1 MTGPFLRSVGIG
13 LVYSLCYVIVDR
25 LSYIHPLGDL
35 NITPW
40 NPPAALQVFFLV
52 VMGHRW
58 FTWVYLSLCVS
69 DLLVRHSDPLD
80 PSVWLGNLLLV
91 ICYTLI
97 ALSLRKGHQGI
108 PTLSSR
114 RSIVVLCLILS
125 VGALCTALAYV
136 TLQTLLGPLGPGE
149 FNNAIY
155 RFFVGDL
162 LGMIVLLPLGFQL
175 VDTLG
180 RRRFVHMLRS
190 PSFWPLLG
198 LLLGGLAVLLVLP
211 EESRTRYFFPLFFAV
226 GLMAA
231 AHSLPG
237 ATLSSNLIQI
247 PLMISSAQT
256 GATPELLLELQI
268 VVLTLHLTGLIIG
281 TVVDERIRAQ
291 ERLQDSLQ
299 LAAAGELA
307 GSLAHELHQP
317 LSALNAYAESA
328 ILQARAASPEPL
340 PKAVQ
345 NTLDRIAEE
354 TLRASSIVRSLRQFF
369 TAGAASIQAVDPIP
383 LIEECVER
391 VAPLAAE
398 RNVRLEI
405 SACGWVPE
413 IFVDRVQMSTALG
426 NLLKNAVQA
435 STAGQKVNV
444 RIQSRGP
451 QAVQIRV
458 SDEAAPLSVAEA
470 EQMFR
475 PFATRSKDGLG
486 LGLSISRSLVENNG
500 GTLHYEIAPEKSFI
514 VTLIQDDHE
523 PDIRDEQQRGARLRR

>member
-1 MTGPFLRSVGIG
+1 MTEPPLRTVLIG
-13 LVYSLCYVIVDR
+13 TVFSLCYVIVDR

-40 NPPAALQVFFLV
+40 NPPAAFQVFFLV
-52 VMGHRW
+52 VMGARW
-58 FTWVYLSLCVS
+58 FGWVYLTLGLS
-69 DLLVRHSDPLD
+69 DMLVRHSDPAT

-91 ICYTLI
+91 VCYTLI
-97 ALSLRKGHQGI
+97 ALSLRKGHQGV
-108 PTLSSR
+108 PMLGSR
-114 RSIVVLCLILS
+114 RSIVLSCLILS
-125 VGALCTALAYV
+125 AGALCTAMAYV
-136 TLQTLLGPLGPGE
+136 SLQTILGTLPAGE
-149 FNNAIY
+149 FIHAIY

-162 LGMIVLLPLGFQL
+162 LGMIVLLPIGFQL
-175 VDTLG
+175 VDVAG
-180 RRRFVHMLRS
+180 RKRFVQMLKA

-198 LLLGGLAVLLVLP
+198 LLLAGLAMLLVLP
-211 EESRTRYFFPLFFAV
+211 GELRLRYFFPLFFAL

-237 ATLSSNLIQI
+237 ATLSSNMIQV

-317 LSALNAYAESA
+317 LSALNAYAEA
-328 ILQARAASPEPL
+328 AVLQAEGVSPEAMPES
-340 PKAVQ
+340 VR
-345 NTLDRIAEE
+345 NTLDRIAQE

-369 TAGAASIQAVDPIP
+369 TAGAASIQPVDP
-383 LIEECVER
+383 LHLMQECVDR
-391 VAPLAAE
+391 VASLAAE
-398 RNVRLEI
+398 RKVELGI
-405 SACGWVPE
+405 ASSGWAPVV
-413 IFVDRVQMSTALG
+413 FVDRVQMGTALG

-435 STAGQKVNV
+435 SSPGQKVV
-444 RIQSRGP
+444 IRLLGRG
-451 QAVQIRV
+451 QREVQIRV
-458 SDEAAPLSVAEA
+458 SDEATPLSAAEA
-470 EQMFR
+470 EQLFR

-500 GTLHYEIAPEKSFI
+500 GTLHYEASPEKSFV
-514 VTLIQDDHE
+514 VTLIHEEHE
-523 PDIRDEQQRGARLRR
+523 PDIRNEGPRAARLCR

>member
-1 MTGPFLRSVGIG
+1 MTGPSLRTFLIG
-13 LVYSLCYVIVDR
+13 TVYSLCYVIVDR

-40 NPPAALQVFFLV
+40 NPPAAFQVFFLV
-52 VMGHRW
+52 VMGPRW
-58 FTWVYLSLCVS
+58 FGWVYLTLGLS
-69 DLLVRHSDPLD
+69 DMLVRQSDPSTA
-80 PSVWLGNLLLV
+80 SVWLGNLLLV
-91 ICYTLI
+91 GCYTLI
-97 ALSLRKGHQGI
+97 ALSLRKGHQGV
-108 PTLSSR
+108 PTLASR
-114 RSIVVLCLILS
+114 RSIVLLCLILS
-125 VGALCTALAYV
+125 AGALCTALAYV
-136 TLQTLLGPLGPGE
+136 SLQTLLGPLRTGE
-149 FNNAIY
+149 FHNAIY

-175 VDTLG
+175 VDEVG
-180 RRRFVHMLRS
+180 RKRFVQMLKA
-190 PSFWPLLG
+190 PSFWPLLA
-198 LLLGGLAVLLVLP
+198 LLLSGLAMLLVLP
-211 EESRTRYFFPLFFAV
+211 EDLRLRYFFPLFFAV

-256 GATPELLLELQI
+256 GAAPELLLELQI

-317 LSALNAYAESA
+317 LSALNAYAEA
-328 ILQARAASPEPL
+328 AVLQAQGASSEALPES
-340 PKAVQ
+340 VRS
-345 NTLDRIAEE
+345 TLDRIAQE

-369 TAGAASIQAVDPIP
+369 TAGAASIQPVDP
-383 LIEECVER
+383 LHLTQECVER

-398 RNVRLEI
+398 RGVRLEV
-405 SACGWVPE
+405 SSSGWAPVV
-413 IFVDRVQMSTALG
+413 FVDRVQLGTALG
-426 NLLKNAVQA
+426 NLLKNALQA
-435 STAGQKVNV
+435 SLPGQRVV
-444 RIQSRGP
+444 IQVLGRG
-451 QAVQIRV
+451 QREIQIRV
-458 SDEAAPLSVAEA
+458 SDEASPLSTTEA

-475 PFATRSKDGLG
+475 PFTTRSKGGLG

-500 GTLHYEIAPEKSFI
+500 GTLHYENVPEKSFV
-514 VTLIQDDHE
+514 VTLMHEEHE
-523 PDIRDEQQRGARLRR
+523 PQLRDDG

>member
-1 MTGPFLRSVGIG
+1 MSGPTPRSILIG
-13 LVYSLCYVIVDR
+13 MLYSLCYVLIDR
-25 LSYIHPLGDL
+25 LSYIHPLSDL

-40 NPPAALQVFFLV
+40 NPPAALLVFFLT

-58 FTWVYLSLCVS
+58 FAWVYLSVCLS
-69 DLLVRHSDPLD
+69 DMLVRHSDPAA
-80 PSVWLGNLLLV
+80 PSAWLGNLLLV
-91 ICYTLI
+91 GCYTLI
-97 ALSLRKGHQGI
+97 SLSLRKGQQGI

-114 RSIVVLCLILS
+114 RSIVLLCLTIS
-125 VGALCTALAYV
+125 AGALCTALSYV
-136 TLQTLLGPLGPGE
+136 SLQTLLGPLRPAE
-149 FNNAIY
+149 FSVAIY

-175 VDTLG
+175 VDPVG
-180 RRRFVHMLRS
+180 RKRFAQMLRA
-190 PSFWPLLG
+190 PSFLPLLS
-198 LLLGGLAVLLVLP
+198 LLLAGLIVLLLLP
-211 EESRTRYFFPLFFAV
+211 EDLRLRYFFPLFFAV

-237 ATLSSNLIQI
+237 ATLSSSLVQI

-328 ILQARAASPEPL
+328 ILQAGGPSGSALSDEVR
-340 PKAVQ
+340 K
-345 NTLDRIAEE
+345 TLDRIAEE
-354 TLRASSIVRSLRQFF
+354 TLRASNIVRSLRQFF
-369 TAGAASIQAVDPIP
+369 TSGDASIQAVDPLH
-383 LIEECVER
+383 LIQECVER
-391 VAPLAAE
+391 VAALASE
-398 RNVRLEI
+398 RKVRLEI
-405 SACGWVPE
+405 SSSGWVPE

-435 STAGQKVNV
+435 SSPGDKVSIRLV
-444 RIQSRGP
+444 RSAARE
-451 QAVQIRV
+451 VQIRV
-458 SDEAAPLSVAEA
+458 VDEAAPLAMAEA

-486 LGLSISRSLVENNG
+486 LGLSISRSLVENND
-500 GTLHYEIAPEKSFI
+500 GTLRYENAPEKSF
-514 VTLIQDDHE
+514 VVSLKQDDHD
-523 PDIRDEQQRGARLRR
+523 PALRDEQFRTTRLRR